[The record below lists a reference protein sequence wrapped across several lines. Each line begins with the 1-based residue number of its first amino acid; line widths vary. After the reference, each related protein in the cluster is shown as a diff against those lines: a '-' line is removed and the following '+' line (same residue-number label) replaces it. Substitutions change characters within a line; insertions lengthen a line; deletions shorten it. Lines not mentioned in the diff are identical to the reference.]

1 MTYSEHIKLFFP
13 NGTEGYSYEQILAS
27 MDLVPSTFKY
37 NEQSK
42 EYVWTKHTKAWKD
55 MTADEAR
62 NLLHSNSALNRKNGD
77 FAIRYWFAAIISTRP
92 ELDAVHN
99 TS

>member
-37 NEQSK
+37 NEEIK
-42 EYVWTKHTKAWKD
+42 EYIWTEHTKAWKD
-55 MTADEAR
+55 MTVEEAR
-62 NLLHSNSALNRKNGD
+62 NLLRTNSTLNRKFYEQKRRLDKLQED
-77 FAIRYWFAAIISTRP
+77 F
-92 ELDAVHN
+92 
-99 TS
+99 

>member
-13 NGTEGYSYEQILAS
+13 NGSDGYSYEQILAS
-27 MDLVPSTFKY
+27 MNLVPSTYKY

-55 MTADEAR
+55 MTAEEAR
-62 NLLHSNSALNRKNGD
+62 NLLDFNSKLNIKFNKQQSRLDKIQED
-77 FAIRYWFAAIISTRP
+77 F
-92 ELDAVHN
+92 
-99 TS
+99 

>member
-13 NGTEGYSYEQILAS
+13 NGPDGYSYEQILAS
-27 MDLVPSTFKY
+27 MDLVPSTYKY

-55 MTADEAR
+55 MTAEEAR
-62 NLLHSNSALNRKNGD
+62 NLLDFNSKLNIKFNKQQLRLDKIQED
-77 FAIRYWFAAIISTRP
+77 F
-92 ELDAVHN
+92 
-99 TS
+99 

>member
-27 MDLVPSTFKY
+27 MDLVPSAFKY

-42 EYVWTKHTKAWKD
+42 EFVWTKQTKAWKD
-55 MTADEAR
+55 MTYEEAK
-62 NLLHSNSALNRKNGD
+62 NLLHSNNVLNRKCYEQNRRLYKLQED
-77 FAIRYWFAAIISTRP
+77 F
-92 ELDAVHN
+92 
-99 TS
+99 